1 MKILVEDKN
10 LSKNHVYSHGQE
22 DRFKNRLEDSREDSR
37 EDRLNTYLTVVWMGF
52 FIGIVLSLGS
62 YYLLLNWLGM

>member
-10 LSKNHVYSHGQE
+10 LSNNHEYGHGQE

-37 EDRLNTYLTVVWMGF
+37 EDRINTYLTVVWMGF
-52 FIGIVLSLGS
+52 FIGIALSLGS
-62 YYLLLNWLGM
+62 YCLLLNWLGM

>member
-10 LSKNHVYSHGQE
+10 LSKNCRCSHSQE
-22 DRFKNRLEDSREDSR
+22 DKLEDRI
-37 EDRLNTYLTVVWMGF
+37 NTYFTVVWIGF
-52 FIGIVLSLGS
+52 FIGIALSLGS

>member
-10 LSKNHVYSHGQE
+10 LSKNCRCSYSQE

-37 EDRLNTYLTVVWMGF
+37 EDRINTYLTVVWIGF
-52 FIGIVLSLGS
+52 FIGIALSLGS
-62 YYLLLNWLGM
+62 YYLLLKWLGM

>member
-10 LSKNHVYSHGQE
+10 LSKNHEYGHGQE
-22 DRFKNRLEDSREDSR
+22 DRFKNRLEDSR

-52 FIGIVLSLGS
+52 FIWIVLSLSS
-62 YYLLLNWLGM
+62 YCLLLNWLGM

>member
-10 LSKNHVYSHGQE
+10 LSKNCMCDHSH
-22 DRFKNRLEDSREDSR
+22 EDSHEDSR

-52 FIGIVLSLGS
+52 FIGIALSLGS
-62 YYLLLNWLGM
+62 YYLLLKWLGM